1 MMMMLA
7 ASAAFVGPNALSTVH
22 RAHPPHASGLG
33 ATGEL
38 PRLYRERWANEAT
51 SPPQAVGSVVQ
62 REAAARLGGA
72 LLGASVFA
80 MLGAAVSSAGTDESI
95 RMLGRSGAFND
106 QVLFT
111 DTLMR
116 GLDAANMAGF
126 AVLPLAALY
135 LFQATPSAELYD
147 IDAAD
152 EDTEACLVDVPIC
165 GRASFDSTD
174 DMVCVEHFSDGKY
187 RWVCA

>member
-1 MMMMLA
+1 MLQPSYPA
-7 ASAAFVGPNALSTVH
+7 DRLQ
-22 RAHPPHASGLG
+22 LG
-33 ATGEL
+33 
-38 PRLYRERWANEAT
+38 
-51 SPPQAVGSVVQ
+51 Q
-62 REAAARLGGA
+62 
-72 LLGASVFA
+72 
-80 MLGAAVSSAGTDESI
+80 
-95 RMLGRSGAFND
+95 SGAFYD

-116 GLDAANMAGF
+116 GLDAANMAGL

-135 LFQATPSAELYD
+135 LFQATPSAEYD
-147 IDAAD
+147 IDAAN